1 MIIDWIIDSI
11 GVAREDVSFTVDVH
25 LLGTFHWIWKVGAS
39 AESFFFYW
47 GWGRGGGVDCSNSF
61 IWIQWDSWDS

>member
-25 LLGTFHWIWKVGAS
+25 LLATFHWIWKVGAS
-39 AESFFFYW
+39 AESFFFI
-47 GWGRGGGVDCSNSF
+47 GGGAGEGGG
-61 IWIQWDSWDS
+61 